1 MVNSCTL
8 MQHKQ
13 QNDLPMDGRL
23 FRVTR
28 GLGSRMVLQA
38 IYLFLYCE
46 SYAALHQCQM
56 QLEDAAL
63 HAPFHWFGSPSFAAS
78 CLGEAS
84 EWWVH
89 LRDYPLGLCHFDE
102 HGPSC

>member
-38 IYLFLYCE
+38 IYLFLYYE
-46 SYAALHQCQM
+46 SYAECN
-56 QLEDAAL
+56 
-63 HAPFHWFGSPSFAAS
+63 
-78 CLGEAS
+78 
-84 EWWVH
+84 
-89 LRDYPLGLCHFDE
+89 
-102 HGPSC
+102 